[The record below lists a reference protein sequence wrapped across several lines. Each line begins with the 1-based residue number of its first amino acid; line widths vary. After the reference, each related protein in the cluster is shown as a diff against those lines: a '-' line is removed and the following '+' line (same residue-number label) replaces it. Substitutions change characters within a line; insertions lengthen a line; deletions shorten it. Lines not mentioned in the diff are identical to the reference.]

1 MLTVEDLAYFLA
13 TSSAQSGLR
22 KVAMATPL
30 MAGLAGAGV
39 GGLGA
44 GGMDLVSGDV
54 NKRRK
59 ARTRAL
65 TGAAA
70 GGLLGAAGGAVYDTA
85 GKLTGSQPIN
95 PIPAD
100 TQAASKLDGS
110 ILPGPAAL
118 MAGLGLGT
126 AGAGIRH
133 VRQNTSNEG
142 TVDGFRK
149 SLLEGLDL
157 KAGTK
162 PSLSFD
168 GAVHY
173 AIGGRTNE
181 DTEKMMQRIR
191 AGAAGE
197 YANSEPRLAQKL
209 KQALNAADQLP
220 DARQMYDPR
229 NLPFIGKN
237 FKNKIPIGLIK
248 TLGGLGAAG
257 IGTAYGAQIL
267 GNAMYE

>member
-13 TSSAQSGLR
+13 TSSAQAGMR
-22 KVAMATPL
+22 KAAMATPL

-44 GGMDLVSGDV
+44 GGMDLVSGDA

-70 GGLLGAAGGAVYDTA
+70 GGLLGAAGGAAYDTA

-126 AGAGIRH
+126 AGAGIHH

-149 SLLEGLDL
+149 SLLEVLDP
-157 KAGTK
+157 KAGTQ
-162 PSLSFD
+162 SSFAAD
-168 GAVHY
+168 QAMHH
-173 AIGGRTNE
+173 AIGGVANE
-181 DTEKMMQRIR
+181 DTEKMMQKIR
-191 AGAAGE
+191 NGAGE
-197 YANSEPRLAQKL
+197 YVANYESSLAQKL
-209 KQALNAADQLP
+209 KKALNAADQLP
-220 DARQMYDPR
+220 DAKQMYDPR

-237 FKNKIPIGLIK
+237 FKNKIPLGLIK

-257 IGTAYGAQIL
+257 IGTAYGAQLL
-267 GNAMYE
+267 GNSMYE